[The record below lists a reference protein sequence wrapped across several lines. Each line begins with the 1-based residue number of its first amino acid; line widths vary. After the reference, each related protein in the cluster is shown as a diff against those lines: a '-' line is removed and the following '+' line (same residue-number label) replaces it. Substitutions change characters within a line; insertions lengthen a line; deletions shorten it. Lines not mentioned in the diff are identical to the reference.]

1 LEFSNTNSFMEAGHA
16 KEGDTSSPPRQRFY
30 IELKPGETTIVSWKK
45 LLKDAAAN
53 KANPSHSNNQTA
65 AAGASTSAFVM
76 EPASVGTAQQEA
88 QFALVRNC

>member
-1 LEFSNTNSFMEAGHA
+1 MEAGHA

-45 LLKDAAAN
+45 LLKDATAN
-53 KANPSHSNNQTA
+53 KANPSHSNNLTS

-76 EPASVGTAQQEA
+76 EPASVETAQQEA
-88 QFALVRNC
+88 QFALVRYC

>member
-1 LEFSNTNSFMEAGHA
+1 MEAGHA

-65 AAGASTSAFVM
+65 AAAAAAGASTSAFVM
-76 EPASVGTAQQEA
+76 EPASVETAQQEA
-88 QFALVRNC
+88 QFALVRYC

>member
-1 LEFSNTNSFMEAGHA
+1 MEVGHA

-53 KANPSHSNNQTA
+53 KANPSHSNNQIA
-65 AAGASTSAFVM
+65 AAAASTSAFVM
-76 EPASVGTAQQEA
+76 EPASVETAQQEA
-88 QFALVRNC
+88 LFALVRYC